1 MLRLGQHF
9 PSEPVR
15 CRWPNPDRL
24 QGISELHPNPVFA
37 SLVTGGLKARGLNAF
52 RRSWSIIGGIV

>member
-1 MLRLGQHF
+1 MIRLGQHF

-15 CRWPNPDRL
+15 CRWPNPDHL
-24 QGISELHPNPVFA
+24 QGISELHPVFA
-37 SLVTGGLKARGLNAF
+37 SSVTGGLKARALNAF